1 MASVRSFGTGTGGTG
16 SCKTGSEAVET
27 QLVARTAHYTHYC
40 SRGTSSSFGSL
51 AMPWLE

>member
-16 SCKTGSEAVET
+16 SCKTGSEAVG
-27 QLVARTAHYTHYC
+27 THSSPGLPNYC
-40 SRGTSSSFGSL
+40 SRGTSSGFGSL